1 MAQNNNNNNPNQQ
14 KTREE
19 KLLELRAAGRD
30 PYEVTKFDV
39 THSMT
44 YIKEHFEELEGKTVR
59 AAGRL
64 MAKRRAGGLMFA
76 DVLDR
81 DEKIQFYLKRD
92 EIGED
97 EFNRFKLEIDVW
109 DVIGAE
115 GVVFRTAAG
124 EISINVT
131 SFILLAKNLF
141 IPVKGNE
148 YVKNEVADHDIRYRQ
163 RYMDLIA
170 NPSVRETF
178 KKRSAIIRE
187 IRNYLDSR
195 DFLEVDTPV
204 LNSISGGATARPFIT
219 HHNALD
225 IDMYLRIAT
234 ELNLKRLIVGGL
246 ERVYEMGRQFR
257 NEGMDLTH
265 NPEFTSIEIYQAYTD
280 YEGMMELT
288 EGLITHVCE
297 KVNGEKK
304 FTFNGT
310 EISLEGPWARMTMK
324 EAVKKYS
331 GIDFDAITTV
341 EEAKAA
347 LKEAGIEVEGEK
359 SIGEM
364 IALAF
369 EEKAEEH
376 LTGPVFITEY
386 PVEISPLAK
395 RCPNNKAF
403 TERFEV
409 FVMGKELGNA
419 FSELNDPY
427 DQKERFE
434 EQVKALEAGDEEAGM
449 MDEDYINA
457 LRYGMPPTGGV
468 GIGIDRLVMFLTDNT
483 SIRDVIL
490 FPTMKPIDNK

>member
-1 MAQNNNNNNPNQQ
+1 
-14 KTREE
+14 
-19 KLLELRAAGRD
+19 
-30 PYEVTKFDV
+30 
-39 THSMT
+39 
-44 YIKEHFEELEGKTVR
+44 
-59 AAGRL
+59 

-81 DEKIQFYLKRD
+81 DEKVQFYLKRD
-92 EIGED
+92 EIGEE

-124 EISINVT
+124 EISINVS
-131 SFILLAKNLF
+131 SFTLLAKNLF
-141 IPVKGNE
+141 IPVKANE
-148 YVKNEVADHDIRYRQ
+148 YVKNEVSDHDIRYRQ

-187 IRNYLDSR
+187 IRNYLDSL

-204 LNSISGGATARPFIT
+204 LNSISGGATAKPFIT

-257 NEGMDLTH
+257 NEGMDLRH
-265 NPEFTSIEIYQAYTD
+265 NPEFTTIEIYQAYTD
-280 YEGMMELT
+280 YEGMMRLT
-288 EGLITHVCE
+288 EGLVSTVCE
-297 KVNGEKK
+297 KVNGTTKI
-304 FTFNGT
+304 TYNGNEYDLT
-310 EISLEGPWARMTMK
+310 APWPRMTMK

-331 GIDFDAITTV
+331 GIDFDALESV
-341 EEAKAA
+341 DEAIEAVRA
-347 LKEAGIEVEGEK
+347 AGIDPEGK
-359 SIGEM
+359 STMGEL
-364 IALAF
+364 IALVF
-369 EEKAEEH
+369 EEKSEDN
-376 LTGPVFITEY
+376 LTGPIFITEY
-386 PVEISPLAK
+386 PVEVSPLAK
-395 RCPNNKAF
+395 RMPTNKAF
-403 TERFEV
+403 AERFEV
-409 FVMGKELGNA
+409 FVAGSELGNA
-419 FSELNDPY
+419 FSELNDPD

-434 EQVKALEAGDEEAGM
+434 AQVAAREAGDEEAGM

-468 GIGIDRLVMFLTDNT
+468 GIGIDRLVMLLTDNP
-483 SIRDVIL
+483 SIRDVLL
-490 FPTMKPIDNK
+490 FPTMKPKD

>member
-1 MAQNNNNNNPNQQ
+1 MAQQNNPNQQ

-19 KLLELRAAGRD
+19 KLSELRQAGRD
-30 PYEVTKFDV
+30 PYEVTKYDV

-44 YIKEHFEELEGKTVR
+44 YIKEHFDELEGKTVR

-81 DEKIQFYLKRD
+81 DEKVQFYLKRD
-92 EIGED
+92 EIGEE

-115 GVVFRTAAG
+115 GVVFKTVAG

-131 SFILLAKNLF
+131 SFTLLAKNLF

-148 YVKNEVADHDIRYRQ
+148 YVKNEVSDHDIRYRQ

-265 NPEFTSIEIYQAYTD
+265 NPEFTTIEIYQAYTD

-288 EGLITHVCE
+288 EGLVTTVCE
-297 KVNGEKK
+297 KVNGSTKI
-304 FTFNGT
+304 TYNGT
-310 EISLEGPWARMTMK
+310 ELDLTGPWARMTMK
-324 EAVKKYS
+324 EAVKKYA
-331 GIDFDAITTV
+331 GIDFDAITTK
-341 EEAKAA
+341 EEAKEA
-347 LKEAGIEVEGEK
+347 LSAAGIEVEGDL

-369 EEKAEEH
+369 EEKAEDN
-376 LTGPVFITEY
+376 LVGPIFITEY
-386 PVEISPLAK
+386 PVEVSPLAK
-395 RCPNNKAF
+395 RCPKNKAF

-409 FVMGKELGNA
+409 FLMGKELGNA
-419 FSELNDPY
+419 FSELNDPD
-427 DQKERFE
+427 DQRERFE
-434 EQVKALEAGDEEAGM
+434 AQVAAREAGDEEAGM
-449 MDEDYINA
+449 MDEDFINA

-483 SIRDVIL
+483 SIRDVLL
-490 FPTMKPIDNK
+490 FPTMKPIEK

>member
-1 MAQNNNNNNPNQQ
+1 MAQQNNNAQ

-19 KLLELRAAGRD
+19 KLNELRAAGRD
-30 PYEVTKFDV
+30 PYEITKFDV

-44 YIKEHFEELEGKTVR
+44 YIKEHFDELEGQTVR

-81 DEKIQFYLKRD
+81 DEKVQFYLKRD
-92 EIGED
+92 EIGEE

-124 EISINVT
+124 EISINVS
-131 SFILLAKNLF
+131 SFVLLAKNLF
-141 IPVKGNE
+141 IPVKANE
-148 YVKNEVADHDIRYRQ
+148 YVKNEVSDNDIRYRQ

-170 NPSVRETF
+170 NPSVRDTF

-187 IRNYLDSR
+187 VRNYLDSR

-204 LNSISGGATARPFIT
+204 LNSISGGATAKPFIT

-257 NEGMDLTH
+257 NEGMDLRH

-280 YEGMMELT
+280 YEGMMRLC
-288 EGLITHVCE
+288 EGLISTVAE
-297 KVNGEKK
+297 KVNGTTKIEYDGKEYDLK
-304 FTFNGT
+304 A
-310 EISLEGPWARMTMK
+310 PWPRMTMK

-331 GIDFDAITTV
+331 GIDFDAV
-341 EEAKAA
+341 GSLEEATEAVKG
-347 LKEAGIEVEGEK
+347 AGIDPEGK
-359 SIGEM
+359 NTIGEL
-364 IALAF
+364 IALVF
-369 EEKAEEH
+369 EEKAEDN
-376 LTGPVFITEY
+376 LDGPIFITEY
-386 PVEISPLAK
+386 PVEVSPLAK
-395 RCPNNKAF
+395 RIPSNKAF
-403 TERFEV
+403 TERFEM
-409 FVMGKELGNA
+409 FV
-419 FSELNDPY
+419 
-427 DQKERFE
+427 
-434 EQVKALEAGDEEAGM
+434 AGD
-449 MDEDYINA
+449 
-457 LRYGMPPTGGV
+457 RKSV
-468 GIGIDRLVMFLTDNT
+468 V
-483 SIRDVIL
+483 
-490 FPTMKPIDNK
+490 

>member
-1 MAQNNNNNNPNQQ
+1 MAQQNNNAQ

-19 KLLELRAAGRD
+19 KLNELRAAGRD
-30 PYEVTKFDV
+30 PYEITKFDV

-44 YIKEHFEELEGKTVR
+44 YIKEHFDELEGQTVR

-81 DEKIQFYLKRD
+81 DEKVQFYLKRD
-92 EIGED
+92 EIGEE

-124 EISINVT
+124 EISINVS
-131 SFILLAKNLF
+131 SFVLLAKNLF
-141 IPVKGNE
+141 IPVKANE
-148 YVKNEVADHDIRYRQ
+148 YVKNEVSDNDIRYRQ

-170 NPSVRETF
+170 NPSVRDTF

-187 IRNYLDSR
+187 VRNYLDSR

-204 LNSISGGATARPFIT
+204 LNSISGGATAKPFIT

-257 NEGMDLTH
+257 NEGMDLRH

-280 YEGMMELT
+280 YEGMMRLC
-288 EGLITHVCE
+288 EGLISTVAE
-297 KVNGEKK
+297 KVNGTTKIEYDGKEYDLK
-304 FTFNGT
+304 A
-310 EISLEGPWARMTMK
+310 PWPRMTMK

-331 GIDFDAITTV
+331 GIDFDAV
-341 EEAKAA
+341 GSLEEATEAVKG
-347 LKEAGIEVEGEK
+347 AGIDPEGK
-359 SIGEM
+359 NTIGEL
-364 IALAF
+364 IALVF
-369 EEKAEEH
+369 EEKAEDN
-376 LTGPVFITEY
+376 LDGPIFITEY
-386 PVEISPLAK
+386 PVEVSPLAK
-395 RCPNNKAF
+395 RIPSNKAF
-403 TERFEV
+403 TERFEM
-409 FVMGKELGNA
+409 FVAGSELGNA
-419 FSELNDPY
+419 FSELNDPD
-427 DQKERFE
+427 DQKARFE
-434 EQVKALEAGDEEAGM
+434 AQVAAREAGDEEAGM

-468 GIGIDRLVMFLTDNT
+468 GIGIDRLVMLLTGNT
-483 SIRDVIL
+483 SIREVIL
-490 FPTMKPIDNK
+490 FPTMKPRD

>member
-1 MAQNNNNNNPNQQ
+1 MAQQNNNSQ

-19 KLLELRAAGRD
+19 KLNELRAAGND
-30 PYEVTKFDV
+30 PYEITKFDV

-44 YIKEHFEELEGKTVR
+44 YIKEHYDELEGKTVR

-64 MAKRRAGGLMFA
+64 MAKRRAGGLIFA

-97 EFNRFKLEIDVW
+97 KFNQFKLETDVW
-109 DVIGAE
+109 DIIGAE
-115 GVVFRTAAG
+115 GVVFKTAAG
-124 EISINVT
+124 EISINVSEFT
-131 SFILLAKNLF
+131 LLAKNLF
-141 IPVKGNE
+141 IPVKANE
-148 YVKNEVADHDIRYRQ
+148 WVNNQVSDHDIRYRQ

-187 IRNYLDSR
+187 IRNYLDGR

-204 LNSISGGATARPFIT
+204 LNTISGGATAKPFIT

-257 NEGMDLTH
+257 NEGMDLKH
-265 NPEFTSIEIYQAYTD
+265 NPEFTTIEIYQAYTD

-288 EGLITHVCE
+288 EGLVSTVCE
-297 KVNGEKK
+297 KVNGTKK
-304 FTFNGT
+304 VTYNGKEIDFTA
-310 EISLEGPWARMTMK
+310 PWKRMTMK
-324 EAVKKYS
+324 EAVRKYA
-331 GIDFDAITTV
+331 GIDFDALTTV
-341 EEAKAA
+341 EEAKDA
-347 LKEAGIEVEGEK
+347 LKAIGIEPEDKNTLGELL
-359 SIGEM
+359 
-364 IALAF
+364 ALAF
-369 EEKAEEH
+369 EEKAEDN
-376 LTGPVFITEY
+376 LDGPIFITEY
-386 PVEISPLAK
+386 PVEVSPLAK
-395 RCPNNKAF
+395 RCPKNKAF
-403 TERFEV
+403 TERFEA
-409 FVMGKELGNA
+409 FVQGCELGNA
-419 FSELNDPY
+419 FSELNDPD

-434 EQVKALEAGDEEAGM
+434 AQVAAREAGDEEAGM
-449 MDEDYINA
+449 MDEDYIKA

-490 FPTMKPIDNK
+490 FPTMKPLEK

>member
-1 MAQNNNNNNPNQQ
+1 MAQQNNNAQ

-19 KLLELRAAGRD
+19 KLNELRAAGRD
-30 PYEVTKFDV
+30 PYEITKFDV

-44 YIKEHFEELEGKTVR
+44 YIKEHFDELEGQTVR

-81 DEKIQFYLKRD
+81 DEKVQFYLKRD
-92 EIGED
+92 DIGEE

-124 EISINVT
+124 EISINVS
-131 SFILLAKNLF
+131 SFELLAKNLF
-141 IPVKGNE
+141 IPVKANE
-148 YVKNEVADHDIRYRQ
+148 YVKNEVSDNDIRYRQ

-204 LNSISGGATARPFIT
+204 LNSISGGATAKPFTT

-257 NEGMDLTH
+257 NEGMDLRH

-280 YEGMMELT
+280 YEGMMRLC
-288 EGLITHVCE
+288 EGLVSTVAE
-297 KVNGEKK
+297 KVNGTTKIEYDGKEYDLK
-304 FTFNGT
+304 A
-310 EISLEGPWARMTMK
+310 PWPRMTMK

-331 GIDFDAITTV
+331 GIDFDAIATV
-341 EEAKAA
+341 EEAI
-347 LKEAGIEVEGEK
+347 EAVKSVGIDPEGK
-359 SIGEM
+359 NTMGEL
-364 IALAF
+364 IALVF
-369 EEKAEEH
+369 EEKAEDN
-376 LTGPVFITEY
+376 LDGPVFITEY
-386 PVEISPLAK
+386 PVEVSPLAK
-395 RCPNNKAF
+395 RCPENKAF

-409 FVMGKELGNA
+409 FVAGSELGNA
-419 FSELNDPY
+419 FSELNDPD
-427 DQKERFE
+427 DQKARFE
-434 EQVKALEAGDEEAGM
+434 AQVAAREAGDEEAGM
-449 MDEDYINA
+449 MDDDYINA
-457 LRYGMPPTGGV
+457 LRYGMPPTGGI
-468 GIGIDRLVMFLTDNT
+468 GIGVDRLVMFLTGNT
-483 SIRDVIL
+483 SIREVIL
-490 FPTMKPIDNK
+490 FPTMKPRD